1 MPERQRS
8 LKSFN
13 EELTSHGLATQRL
26 IGLRTVRV
34 ERIVGSV
41 GRADN
46 LRADFRPH
54 LYRESTRYKTI
65 LQLME
70 RSAALPSVALYELLN
85 EYYVL
90 DGHHRVGAAR
100 EIGMTFIDADV
111 VQFLPNEDSP
121 ARKLSVERAS
131 FEFNT
136 GLRDIELR
144 EAGAYPR
151 LEQEIAEHKWIL
163 SEAAEG
169 EISLKAAARGWYEKI
184 YTPAVVAIMIRGLVR
199 SFSDHTLAEI
209 YLRVQE
215 EKWLASEGAGYD
227 VGLQEVVDQLVAK
240 YPAHGLGRELERV
253 LIGVRREVAG
263 AGRAVGEVVRDELI
277 RRIELT
283 APVDPDAAAIFQAEA
298 DQMSISGSGLV

>member
-1 MPERQRS
+1 MTERWRL
-8 LKSFN
+8 LKSFD
-13 EELTSHGLATQRL
+13 EELRSHGLAAQRL

-34 ERIVGSV
+34 DWIVGSV
-41 GRADN
+41 GRAGN

-54 LYRESTRYKTI
+54 RWRENARYKTMR
-65 LQLME
+65 LLME
-70 RSAALPSVALYELLN
+70 QEAALPPVSLYELLS

-121 ARKLSVERAS
+121 GRQLSFERAN
-131 FEFNT
+131 FEFRT

-144 EAGAYPR
+144 DPGGYPR
-151 LEQEIAEHKWIL
+151 LAREIDEHKWIL

-169 EISLKAAARGWYEKI
+169 EIGLKVAARGWYEKI
-184 YTPAVVAIMIRGLVR
+184 YAPAVVAIMIRGLAR
-199 SFSDHTLAEI
+199 SFPDRTLAEI
-209 YLRVQE
+209 YLRVE
-215 EKWLASEGAGYD
+215 DEKWLASEGAGYD
-227 VGLQEVVDQLVAK
+227 VGLQEVVDQLVSR

-253 LIGVRREVAG
+253 LIGVRRELAG

-277 RRIELT
+277 RRVELA
-283 APVDPDAAAIFQAEA
+283 APVDSDAAAVFQADA
-298 DQMSISGSGLV
+298 DRMSISGSGLL